1 MTMGDVEISDISD
14 GPVNKHGQ
22 GQAKMAAPALLLVLR
37 DRMMD
42 RSSAHQIDSAPS
54 LISAFDRPC
63 CYTGIPASSTRRC

>member
-1 MTMGDVEISDISD
+1 MIFDRMYGRGWVMTMGDVEISDISD

-42 RSSAHQIDSAPS
+42 RSSAH
-54 LISAFDRPC
+54 
-63 CYTGIPASSTRRC
+63 